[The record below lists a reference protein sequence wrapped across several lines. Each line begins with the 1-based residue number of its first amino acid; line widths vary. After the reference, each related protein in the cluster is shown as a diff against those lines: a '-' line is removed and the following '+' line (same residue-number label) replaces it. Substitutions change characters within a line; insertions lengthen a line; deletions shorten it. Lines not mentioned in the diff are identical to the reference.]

1 MNALE
6 AVLAATIR
14 TTTPLLLAGLG
25 ELVTERAGVI
35 NIGLEGAVICGALA
49 ATVAAPALGLSAGY
63 LAAAAS
69 GAAIGLLMAAFVVAL
84 RADQIISGTAVAL
97 LGLGLTGAL
106 YHDIYGAG
114 GVALTI
120 PTSRP
125 LAIPVLGN
133 LPVVGPAVF
142 QQPLAT
148 YAAFLLVPA
157 LAWFLYRTHGGLALR
172 SIGEAPHAARAAG
185 IRVDRMRAGAV
196 VFGSALGGVA
206 GGVLVLAQAGTFAE
220 GMSAGRGFIA
230 IAIVALGR
238 WTPTGVLAAS
248 LVFGLATAMQFVVQ
262 ALGWPLRYEL
272 VLTLPYVLT
281 LVALMLAPRGAA
293 PAYLARTD

>member
-1 MNALE
+1 MSALE
-6 AVLAATIR
+6 PVLAAMIR
-14 TTTPLLLAGLG
+14 TATPLLLAGLG

-49 ATVAAPALGLSAGY
+49 ATVAAPPLGVAGGYLSA
-63 LAAAAS
+63 LVA
-69 GAAIGLLMAAFVVAL
+69 GAAVGVLMATFVVVL

-114 GVALTI
+114 GVALTV
-120 PTSRP
+120 PTSRSFD
-125 LAIPVLGN
+125 IPVLSGV
-133 LPVVGPAVF
+133 PVLGPALF
-142 QQPLAT
+142 QQPLMS
-148 YAAFLLVPA
+148 YMAFLLAPA
-157 LAWFLYRTHGGLALR
+157 LAWFLYRTHAGLSLR
-172 SIGEAPHAARAAG
+172 AVGEAPHAARAAG
-185 IRVDRMRAGAV
+185 VAVDRFRVGAII
-196 VFGSALGGVA
+196 FGSALGGAA
-206 GGVLVLAQAGTFAE
+206 GGVLVLAQSGTFAE

-238 WTPTGVLAAS
+238 WTPTGVLVAS
-248 LVFGLATAMQFVVQ
+248 LVFGFATAMQYVVQ

-281 LVALMLAPRGAA
+281 LVALVLAPRGAA